1 MNSNISKTIQ
11 SIVTILTILTIL
23 VGCTSYKPYEPNKL
37 MFNDNNQLQKI
48 LDSAVNEFKLPGLQ
62 AGILFPDGKIMLASS
77 GTEDFGRKKAF
88 ITNQNIF
95 RIGSTTKMFVAALIG
110 RLMEKGQL
118 SYDDTIDKWFPDL
131 PSANTITIKEL
142 LNQNSGIK
150 ENLFTNPWILVKS
163 VLSDKKQ
170 WDAQVV
176 VNKIM
181 KNMEVTPIDQRSF
194 VYANNN
200 YLLLGLIAEKV
211 GKDNIANQ
219 LQSEFFNPLKMKNTY
234 FLPYYKQLPD
244 GLISGYDEYIP
255 FGPHVIKP
263 SNTSWSTLTF
273 SAGSMASTS
282 EDLLIWL
289 DAFFHNKVLKPE
301 TLEAMRLYINARE
314 NGRDNNI
321 IGYGLGLAQYELNG
335 YKMEG
340 HPGGGFGGECF
351 PFYVPEKDIS
361 IVVSYNWSKKD
372 NPAGKILITRIIEQ
386 VIKNNK

>member
-1 MNSNISKTIQ
+1 
-11 SIVTILTILTIL
+11 
-23 VGCTSYKPYEPNKL
+23 
-37 MFNDNNQLQKI
+37 
-48 LDSAVNEFKLPGLQ
+48 
-62 AGILFPDGKIMLASS
+62 
-77 GTEDFGRKKAF
+77 
-88 ITNQNIF
+88 
-95 RIGSTTKMFVAALIG
+95 
-110 RLMEKGQL
+110 
-118 SYDDTIDKWFPDL
+118 
-131 PSANTITIKEL
+131 
-142 LNQNSGIK
+142 
-150 ENLFTNPWILVKS
+150 
-163 VLSDKKQ
+163 
-170 WDAQVV
+170 
-176 VNKIM
+176 M
-181 KNMEVTPIDQRSF
+181 KNMEVTPTNQRSF

-211 GKDNIANQ
+211 GKDKIANQ
-219 LQSEFFNPLKMKNTY
+219 LQSEFFDPLKMRNTY

-244 GLISGYDEYIP
+244 GLISGYDDYIP
-255 FGPHVIKP
+255 FEPHDIKP
-263 SNTSWSTLTF
+263 SNISWSTLTF

-321 IGYGLGLAQYELNG
+321 VGYGLGLAQYELNG

-351 PFYVPEKDIS
+351 PFYFPEKDVS

-386 VIKNNK
+386 VIKNSK